1 MKVHSENEIEKIKQL
16 LFNEKESYNSKILQ
30 IAHQYSETKN
40 GLDKLYQQLSDLADK
55 LGIDT
60 KKE

>member
-16 LFNEKESYNSKILQ
+16 LFDKKESYNSKLLE
-30 IAHQYSETKN
+30 IAQQYDNTKD
-40 GLDKLYQQLSDLADK
+40 GLDRVYQQLSELAEK

-60 KKE
+60 NKE

>member
-16 LFNEKESYNSKILQ
+16 LFDEKESYNSKILQ
-30 IAHQYSETKN
+30 IAQQYGETKN

>member
-30 IAHQYSETKN
+30 IAQQYGETKN
-40 GLDKLYQQLSDLADK
+40 GLDKLYQQLSELAEK

>member
-1 MKVHSENEIEKIKQL
+1 MKVHSENEIEKIKQR
-16 LFNEKESYNSKILQ
+16 LFNEKESYNSKLLE
-30 IAHQYSETKN
+30 IAQQYDNTKD
-40 GLDKLYQQLSDLADK
+40 GLDRVYQQLSELADK

>member
-16 LFNEKESYNSKILQ
+16 LFNEKESYNSKILK
-30 IAHQYSETKN
+30 IAQQYGETKN
-40 GLDKLYQQLSDLADK
+40 GLDKLYQQLSELAEK

>member
-1 MKVHSENEIEKIKQL
+1 MFDK
-16 LFNEKESYNSKILQ
+16 KESYNSKILQ
-30 IAHQYSETKN
+30 IAQQYGETKN
-40 GLDKLYQQLSDLADK
+40 GLDKLYQQLSELAEK

>member
-1 MKVHSENEIEKIKQL
+1 MKVHSENEIEKIKQQ

-30 IAHQYSETKN
+30 IAQQYGETKN
-40 GLDKLYQQLSDLADK
+40 GLDKLYQQLSELADK

>member
-16 LFNEKESYNSKILQ
+16 LFNEKESYNSKLLE
-30 IAHQYSETKN
+30 IAQQYDNTKD
-40 GLDKLYQQLSDLADK
+40 GLDRVYQQLSELADK

>member
-1 MKVHSENEIEKIKQL
+1 MKVHSENEIEKIKQQ

-30 IAHQYSETKN
+30 IAQQYSETKN

>member
-1 MKVHSENEIEKIKQL
+1 MKVHSENEIEKIKQQ
-16 LFNEKESYNSKILQ
+16 LFDEKESYNSKILQ
-30 IAHQYSETKN
+30 IAQQYGETKN
-40 GLDKLYQQLSDLADK
+40 GLDKLYQQLSELADK

>member
-30 IAHQYSETKN
+30 IAQQYGETKN
-40 GLDKLYQQLSDLADK
+40 GLDKLYQQLSDLAEK

>member
-1 MKVHSENEIEKIKQL
+1 MKVHSENEIEKIKQQ

-30 IAHQYSETKN
+30 IAQQYGETKN

>member
-16 LFNEKESYNSKILQ
+16 LFDKKESYNSKLLE
-30 IAHQYSETKN
+30 IAQQYDNTKD
-40 GLDKLYQQLSDLADK
+40 GLDRVYQQLSELAEK

>member
-1 MKVHSENEIEKIKQL
+1 MKVHSENEIEKIKQQ
-16 LFNEKESYNSKILQ
+16 LFDEKESYNIKILQ
-30 IAHQYSETKN
+30 IAQQYGETKN
-40 GLDKLYQQLSDLADK
+40 GLDKLYQQLSELAEK

>member
-30 IAHQYSETKN
+30 IAQQYGETKN

>member
-1 MKVHSENEIEKIKQL
+1 MKVHSENEIEKIKQQ
-16 LFNEKESYNSKILQ
+16 LFNKKESYNSKILQ
-30 IAHQYSETKN
+30 IAQQYGETKN
-40 GLDKLYQQLSDLADK
+40 GLDKLYQQLSDLAEK

>member
-16 LFNEKESYNSKILQ
+16 LFDIKESYNSKILQ
-30 IAHQYSETKN
+30 IAQQYGETKN

>member
-1 MKVHSENEIEKIKQL
+1 MKVHSENEIEKIKQQ
-16 LFNEKESYNSKILQ
+16 LFDEKESYNSKILQ
-30 IAHQYSETKN
+30 IAQQYGETKN
-40 GLDKLYQQLSDLADK
+40 GLDKLYQQLSDLAEK

>member
-1 MKVHSENEIEKIKQL
+1 MKVHSENEIEKIKQQ

-30 IAHQYSETKN
+30 IAQQYGETKN
-40 GLDKLYQQLSDLADK
+40 GLDKLYQQLSDLAEK

>member
-16 LFNEKESYNSKILQ
+16 LFNKKESYNSKLLE
-30 IAHQYSETKN
+30 IAKQYDNTKD
-40 GLDKLYQQLSDLADK
+40 GLDRVYQQLSDLADK

>member
-16 LFNEKESYNSKILQ
+16 LFDKKESYNSKILR
-30 IAHQYSETKN
+30 IAQQYGETKN
-40 GLDKLYQQLSDLADK
+40 GLDKLYQQLSELAEK

>member
-1 MKVHSENEIEKIKQL
+1 MKVHSENEIEKIKQQ

-30 IAHQYSETKN
+30 IAQQYGETKN
-40 GLDKLYQQLSDLADK
+40 GLDKLYQQLSELAEK

>member
-30 IAHQYSETKN
+30 IAQQYGETKN
-40 GLDKLYQQLSDLADK
+40 GLDKLYKQLSELAEK

>member
-1 MKVHSENEIEKIKQL
+1 MKVHSENEIEKIKQQ

-30 IAHQYSETKN
+30 IAQQYGETKN
-40 GLDKLYQQLSDLADK
+40 GLNKLYQQLSELAEK